1 MEGMLRTVLGAK
13 FRLDTRIGDGVPFV
27 AADPGQLEQVLLNL
41 VINARDAMPGGGTIR
56 VTLEARELRG
66 QERVEA
72 GVVRAGTHAA
82 LTVEDAGAGI
92 GPETLEHVFEPFY
105 TTKGSI
111 GNGLGL
117 SIVYG
122 IVTQSGGA
130 IQVESAPGVGSRFII
145 LLPRVADDFR
155 TPTPPFTVP
164 KAPMGG

>member
-1 MEGMLRTVLGAK
+1 
-13 FRLDTRIGDGVPFV
+13 
-27 AADPGQLEQVLLNL
+27 
-41 VINARDAMPGGGTIR
+41 
-56 VTLEARELRG
+56 
-66 QERVEA
+66 VEA
-72 GVVRAGTHAA
+72 GVVRAGIHAA
-82 LTVEDAGAGI
+82 LVVEDAGAGI
-92 GPETLEHVFEPFY
+92 SQETLEHVFEPFY

-130 IQVESAPGVGSRFII
+130 IKVESTPGAGSRFII
-145 LLPRVADDFR
+145 LLPRVTDDFR

>member
-1 MEGMLRTVLGAK
+1 M
-13 FRLDTRIGDGVPFV
+13 
-27 AADPGQLEQVLLNL
+27 LNL

-72 GVVRAGTHAA
+72 GVVRAGPHAA
-82 LTVEDAGAGI
+82 LMVEDGGAGI
-92 GPETLEHVFEPFY
+92 SQETLEHVFEPFY

-130 IQVESAPGVGSRFII
+130 IQVESTPGAGSRFTI
-145 LLPRVADDFR
+145 LLPRVTAEFR
-155 TPTPPFTVP
+155 TPPPFTVP
-164 KAPMGG
+164 KASMGH